1 MHWPRESLNKSPSVA
16 PKDVEPVPTHPSG
29 GVETVQVFKGD
40 QIERRSMSPKGVKK
54 PIQVFRG
61 SVVTLQGP
69 ARTVDGDTLDMGG
82 VRVRLYGIDAPETAQ
97 SCRLEGRRW
106 PCGRYAT
113 QALRSQIGNREVT
126 CEERGRDSYS
136 RLVAACSVGGRDLS
150 AWMIGEGWALAYRQ
164 YSLAYMAEESRA
176 RAAKARRVARRVRG
190 PPRVAEGKASRTLT
204 PPSARDRPV
213 LLPAGRSFFFD
224 ENHPNCAQDF
234 VQGLPKDGAAAGPA
248 VMVSR
253 RSVTSADRC
262 SGEPAWHLP

>member
-1 MHWPRESLNKSPSVA
+1 MAAIRAGLIASSLLVSVGALLWPEAVDELRRFFAPIETGFRQVTERAMHWPRESLNKSPSVA

-176 RAAKARRVARRVRG
+176 RAARRGVWQGEFVAPHEWRKGRRLG
-190 PPRVAEGKASRTLT
+190 
-204 PPSARDRPV
+204 
-213 LLPAGRSFFFD
+213 
-224 ENHPNCAQDF
+224 H
-234 VQGLPKDGAAAGPA
+234 
-248 VMVSR
+248 
-253 RSVTSADRC
+253 
-262 SGEPAWHLP
+262 